1 MNRSLLLANT
11 IFCACLATT
20 VAALADSPREFLQK
34 AQQGNN
40 SEIMLG
46 RLAAERARNPAVRE
60 FGQTLV
66 SDHRQARDEVRALG
80 ARFGVRPNRAPSA
93 EAIEERETLMSMGG
107 RRFDREFIRYM
118 VEDHEKDIT
127 EFREEAREGNGALR
141 DLARRQLPTLQHHLE
156 MARSLN
162 SDDGRF
168 RGRYD
173 QTNDRQDWRNRPA
186 QNDTDYRNAER
197 DDRGR

>member
-1 MNRSLLLANT
+1 VDRSLLFVST
-11 IFCACLATT
+11 ILCACLATT
-20 VAALADSPREFLQK
+20 MVALADSPREFLFK

-46 RLAAERARNPAVRE
+46 RLAAERARNPAIRE

-80 ARFGVRPNRAPSA
+80 ARFGVRPNRDPSA
-93 EAIEERETLMSMGG
+93 EAVAERETLMSMGG

-118 VEDHEKDIT
+118 VDDHEKDIT
-127 EFREEAREGNGALR
+127 EFRQEAREGNGAVR
-141 DLARRQLPTLQHHLE
+141 ELARRQLPTLQHHLE
-156 MARSLN
+156 VARSLEN
-162 SDDGRF
+162 DDGRF

-173 QTNDRQDWRNRPA
+173 QTNDREDWRNRPA
-186 QNDTDYRNAER
+186 QNDTYRGTER
-197 DDRGR
+197 DNGNR

>member
-1 MNRSLLLANT
+1 VDRSLLFVST
-11 IFCACLATT
+11 ILCACLATT
-20 VAALADSPREFLQK
+20 MVALADSPREFLFK

-46 RLAAERARNPAVRE
+46 RLAAERARNPAIRE

-80 ARFGVRPNRAPSA
+80 ARFGVRPNRDPSA
-93 EAIEERETLMSMGG
+93 EAVAERETLMSMGG

-118 VEDHEKDIT
+118 VDDHEKDIT
-127 EFREEAREGNGALR
+127 EFRQEAREGNGAVR
-141 DLARRQLPTLQHHLE
+141 ELARRQLPTLQHHLE
-156 MARSLN
+156 VARSLDN
-162 SDDGRF
+162 DDGRF

-173 QTNDRQDWRNRPA
+173 QTNDREDWRNRPA
-186 QNDTDYRNAER
+186 QNDTYRGTER
-197 DDRGR
+197 DNGNR